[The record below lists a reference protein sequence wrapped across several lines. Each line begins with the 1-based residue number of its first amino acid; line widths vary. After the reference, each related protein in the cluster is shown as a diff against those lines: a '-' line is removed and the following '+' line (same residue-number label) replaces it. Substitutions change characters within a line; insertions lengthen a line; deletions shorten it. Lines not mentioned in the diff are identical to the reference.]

1 MTLPFKLVSADSH
14 IAEPPDL
21 WTSRIDAKFRDRAPR
36 LVSTDDGDA
45 YIIDGAMTAA
55 GGIGLIAT
63 KPKYLDPHRSFGMKG
78 FWADVPEG
86 GYDPV
91 ARAEE
96 MDREGIEAELVY
108 TSFGLGLFALTD
120 HEYRRA
126 CLRAFNDWLA
136 EHCAGAPNRLFGVA
150 MIATDDIDRSVA
162 ELERCVGMGLRGAM
176 ISIGQA
182 SGEDYAEARF
192 RPFWSAVES
201 LEVPISLHVAA
212 TETGWKNT
220 GSNFADFSCVFTP
233 TMYAITAMIF
243 SGLFDQH
250 PKLKVLSVENDA
262 SWPLPVLERMDDR
275 WVHDQLWAPGT
286 GRAAGI
292 ISGRKPSEIFHDHV
306 ACTFMRDR
314 TAIVS
319 REIIGREN
327 IMWGA
332 DYPHFDGAWP
342 DSRAILERQFDGVPL
357 EDQMAIG
364 RNNAIN
370 CYKLPLELASE
381 PSPAEERMARVH

>member
-1 MTLPFKLVSADSH
+1 VTLPFKLVSADSH

-21 WTSRIDAKFRDRAPR
+21 WTTRIDPKFRDRAPR

-45 YIIDGAMTAA
+45 YVIDGAMHP
-55 GGIGLIAT
+55 GSRIGLIAT
-63 KPKYLDPHRSFGMKG
+63 KPKYLNPHMSFGMKG
-78 FWADVPEG
+78 RWADVPEG

-96 MDREGIEAELVY
+96 MDREGMEAELVY

-120 HEYRRA
+120 LEYRRA

-176 ISIGQA
+176 VSIGQA
-182 SGEDYAEARF
+182 SGEDYSDARF
-192 RPFWSAVES
+192 RAFWSAAES
-201 LEVPISLHVAA
+201 LQVPISLHVAA

-220 GSNFADFSCVFTP
+220 GSNFVDFACVFTP
-233 TMYAITAMIF
+233 TMYAITGMIF

-275 WVHDQLWAPGT
+275 WIHDQLWAPGT
-286 GRAAGI
+286 GRPAGI
-292 ISGRKPSEIFHDHV
+292 TSGRKPSEIFHAHV

-319 REIIGREN
+319 REIIGRDN
-327 IMWGA
+327 LMWGA

-342 DSRAILERQFDGVPL
+342 DSAAILEGQFDGVPL

-364 RNNAIN
+364 RNNVIKYYN
-370 CYKLPLELASE
+370 LPLEPASAVSE
-381 PSPAEERMARVH
+381 VGHPVVQIG